1 MKPEPSQEEFRAFVK
16 AGKTAIWQYNTL
28 YQIEFSPNL
37 GNGEYYLR
45 EIARRSKKDGMG
57 VTKRGRFMAM
67 TPEEAARFRN

>member
-1 MKPEPSQEEFRAFVK
+1 MKPELRQEEFQEFVK

-45 EIARRSKKDGMG
+45 EIARRSKNDGMG
-57 VTKRGRFMAM
+57 VTRKGRFVAM
-67 TPEEAARFRN
+67 TPEEAARFRD